1 MSKFASNQ
9 KQKLKHQNKLSLS
22 QIRKALCWYLWLFFR
37 FISENLGGYIGAS
50 LGGFTFDK
58 IGFVNG
64 TTVVIGLQVRALS
77 REITF
82 LSGTFIALI
91 GFRYQHQPFS
101 DSLSKQIYIPRPQ
114 CRVVCGYSKLKMSIA
129 SKFLRTIRSLFQFVA
144 LLAIPLMW
152 KLNKNQ
158 KPVGLASRSS
168 QQLSVED
175 TNERTKLIGH
185 NNSCNNND
193 NNIRNGGYKSTETA

>member
-1 MSKFASNQ
+1 MSRVWTNEVIWLFWGQICLPLKQALFQGCWCMSKFASNQ

-64 TTVVIGLQVRALS
+64 TTVVIGMQVRALS

-91 GFRYQHQPFS
+91 GFRYQHHPLVIHYPNKFIYRDPSVGLSADIQNWKCLSRVSFLEQFVPYF
-101 DSLSKQIYIPRPQ
+101 SLSLCLPFRW
-114 CRVVCGYSKLKMSIA
+114 CGNWT
-129 SKFLRTIRSLFQFVA
+129 R
-144 LLAIPLMW
+144 
-152 KLNKNQ
+152 
-158 KPVGLASRSS
+158 
-168 QQLSVED
+168 
-175 TNERTKLIGH
+175 
-185 NNSCNNND
+185 
-193 NNIRNGGYKSTETA
+193 IRNRLGLPQGPVSS